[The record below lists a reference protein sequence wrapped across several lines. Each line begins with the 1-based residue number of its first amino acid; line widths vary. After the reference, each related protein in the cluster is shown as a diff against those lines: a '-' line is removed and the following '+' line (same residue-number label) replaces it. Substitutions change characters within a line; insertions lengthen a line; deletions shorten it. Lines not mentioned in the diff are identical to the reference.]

1 MQPIDKAI
9 LIYTIDKAL
18 LFLLGKV
25 AILAIVLLCDE
36 QVVGFVTIFSS
47 FSSEAVKRQH
57 EEWLK
62 RQKKYIF
69 AKMSK
74 RQKNKQLMRTKNE
87 KTTISCLKQKSSDK
101 C

>member
-18 LFLLGKV
+18 LVFLGKV

-47 FSSEAVKRQH
+47 FSSEAVMRQH

-62 RQKKYIF
+62 RQKNIF
-69 AKMSK
+69 LPKC
-74 RQKNKQLMRTKNE
+74 QK
-87 KTTISCLKQKSSDK
+87 DK
-101 C
+101 KINN